1 MLAVQR
7 GQQSSPLIQCITW
20 PCRLHINHGSLLHS
34 IDPNTSVSGIV
45 VLSID
50 MVDGLTDYSVIG
62 TVGLELQLTPGTH
75 LSWKWSSTG
84 VSTTASPPDCTQCGA
99 SRSVSTPVLL
109 GRALTHITDKPLDRR
124 ASIDIAVELALGPI
138 L

>member
-7 GQQSSPLIQCITW
+7 GQQSSPRTHYITC

-34 IDPNTSVSGIV
+34 IDPNSSVSGIV

-75 LSWKWSSTG
+75 LPWKWS
-84 VSTTASPPDCTQCGA
+84 
-99 SRSVSTPVLL
+99 
-109 GRALTHITDKPLDRR
+109 
-124 ASIDIAVELALGPI
+124 
-138 L
+138 